1 MKLIPASSAR
11 WMIRIDSSWSGLP
24 QAPNII
30 APRQSGLTWTPV
42 ATRGRYST
50 SRLRPLARARG
61 AAGASPRRARG
72 RRRPARAASRA
83 PSPRRRSRGGRRR
96 PPHGPA
102 RPPPAAARGSPR
114 CTRRRSRASP
124 RANSSAWAWPVLG
137 KQRAMSFR
145 HEALFYAGR
154 DDFVRRTAP
163 FLRDAAEAEEPT
175 LVVVEARKIDLLR
188 EELDGAAD
196 GIAECERHESLLNLA
211 FTGSPSWWLV
221 CPYDPE
227 ALDPA
232 VFEEA
237 RRTHPYVLEDGVGR
251 PSEDYYGLNRIAA
264 PFDEPLPE
272 PLESAQELPFGAGSL
287 DALRWYV
294 ERRGVE
300 AGLDGLRL
308 ADLVL
313 AVHELA
319 TNSLRHA
326 GGRGTLRVWRE
337 PGALICEVSDLGRL
351 DQPLVGRERPLGAQA
366 EGRGLWLV
374 NQLCD
379 LVQIRCFP
387 TGSVVRAHM
396 RLEVSRKY

>member
-1 MKLIPASSAR
+1 M
-11 WMIRIDSSWSGLP
+11 
-24 QAPNII
+24 
-30 APRQSGLTWTPV
+30 
-42 ATRGRYST
+42 
-50 SRLRPLARARG
+50 
-61 AAGASPRRARG
+61 
-72 RRRPARAASRA
+72 
-83 PSPRRRSRGGRRR
+83 
-96 PPHGPA
+96 
-102 RPPPAAARGSPR
+102 
-114 CTRRRSRASP
+114 
-124 RANSSAWAWPVLG
+124 
-137 KQRAMSFR
+137 QRAMSFR

-154 DDFVRRTAP
+154 DDFVRRTAA
-163 FLRDAAEAEEPT
+163 FLRDAVEAEEPT
-175 LVVVEARKIDLLR
+175 LVVVDAAKIHLLR

-196 GIAECERHESLLNLA
+196 GIRFADMAQVGANPARIIPAWREFVTRHAPTGRRLRGIGEPILPERTAAELAECERHESLLNLA

-221 CPYDPE
+221 CPYDTE

-232 VFEEA
+232 VVEEA
-237 RRTHPYVLEDGVGR
+237 RRTHPYVLEEGVGR
-251 PSEDYYGLNRIAA
+251 PSDDYSGLNRIAA

-379 LVQIRCFP
+379 LVQTRCLP
-387 TGSVVRAHM
+387 TGSVVRLHM

>member
-1 MKLIPASSAR
+1 MP
-11 WMIRIDSSWSGLP
+11 
-24 QAPNII
+24 
-30 APRQSGLTWTPV
+30 
-42 ATRGRYST
+42 
-50 SRLRPLARARG
+50 
-61 AAGASPRRARG
+61 
-72 RRRPARAASRA
+72 
-83 PSPRRRSRGGRRR
+83 
-96 PPHGPA
+96 
-102 RPPPAAARGSPR
+102 
-114 CTRRRSRASP
+114 
-124 RANSSAWAWPVLG
+124 
-137 KQRAMSFR
+137 FR
-145 HEALFYAGR
+145 HEALLYAGQ
-154 DDFVRRTAP
+154 DDFVSRTGA
-163 FLRDAAEAEEPT
+163 FLRDAVEAEEPT
-175 LVVVEARKIDLLR
+175 LVVVDATKIDLLR
-188 EELDGAAD
+188 EELDGSADAIHFADMAEVGANPARIIPAWREFVTRHAPTGRRLRGIGEPILPERTAAEL
-196 GIAECERHESLLNLA
+196 AECERHESLLNLA

-221 CPYDPE
+221 CPYDTE

-232 VFEEA
+232 VVEEA

-251 PSEDYYGLNRIAA
+251 PSDDYYGLNRIAA

-337 PGALICEVSDLGRL
+337 PGVLICEVSDLGRL
-351 DQPLVGRERPLGAQA
+351 DQPLVGRERPLGAQS

-396 RLEVSRKY
+396 RV